1 MTQEWKKEVDA
12 IIAEKGSNS
21 KALMPCLH
29 AIQKKDRYISREAI
43 TFLRKALSV
52 NPIDI
57 YGVITF
63 YGMYTTEKQGENV
76 IRVCRSLPCSLGG
89 HKDVAD
95 AIREE
100 LGIGDGET
108 TADGKFTFEE
118 VSCLGL
124 CDKAPAVIVNEEVF
138 ENMTAE
144 KVRELIKGR
153 R

>member
-1 MTQEWKKEVDA
+1 MTQQWKREVDE
-12 IIAEKGSNS
+12 IIVEKGSER

-29 AIQKKDRYISREAI
+29 AIQKRERHISREAI
-43 TFLRKALSV
+43 TYLRKALGV
-52 NPIDI
+52 PAIDI

-76 IRVCRSLPCSLGG
+76 IRVCKSLSCSLGG
-89 HKDVAD
+89 HKDLIGAVRD
-95 AIREE
+95 E
-100 LGIGDGET
+100 LSIGDGET
-108 TADGKFTFEE
+108 TADGKFSLEE

-124 CDKAPAVIVNEEVF
+124 CDKSPAIMINEEVF
-138 ENMTAE
+138 EEMTAE